1 MCFLSG
7 SKTVSQPAVQQATS
21 SATEEK
27 KETAKAKSRLLET
40 QGGNKGAE
48 LQSQQGQSIRRIF
61 G

>member
-1 MCFLSG
+1 MGIFSKP
-7 SKTVSQPAVQQATS
+7 KTVTQPVVEQSTS

-48 LQSQQGQSIRRIF
+48 LQAQQGRSIRRIF